1 MTEMP
6 QQEYQSQTQDR
17 TQDQPQY
24 PGVGQTA
31 PAYRQLRRSRSDRM
45 LAGVCGGIAD
55 YLRVDPTLVRVGF
68 AVLAIVTWGV
78 ALLAYVVGWALM
90 PEAD

>member
-6 QQEYQSQTQDR
+6 QQDYQSQSQNQSPIQDR
-17 TQDQPQY
+17 
-24 PGVGQTA
+24 